1 MKKKENKK
9 ALPQAEVKK
18 GYGLDEYFRDTLDS
32 TTFFAELYWVCGK
45 IAPAELTFSKD
56 TFPYV
61 APMDDTDVYI
71 TKIDEDATIRATY
84 WGADTTKDGN
94 LYIQLPQNLGD
105 RIYDIENDQDF
116 EEAQKMFKLGNSNSQ
131 YLIEAHK
138 LLNLAVSGADL
149 FLWAESP
156 TTFRL
161 TDLNQD
167 PHFKRELK
175 KKGLI

>member
-1 MKKKENKK
+1 MGKKENKK

-45 IAPAELTFSKD
+45 IVPAELTFSQD
-56 TFPYV
+56 TFLYNDS
-61 APMDDTDVYI
+61 DDYI
-71 TKIDEDATIRATY
+71 TRIDEDATIRATY
-84 WGADTTKDGN
+84 WGDDTTKKGN
-94 LYIQLPQNLGD
+94 LYIQLPKNLGD
-105 RIYDIENDQDF
+105 RIYDLENDQDF
-116 EEAQKMFKLGNSNSQ
+116 EEAQKMFQWDNSDSQ

-138 LLNLAVSGADL
+138 LLKLAVPDADL
-149 FLWAESP
+149 FLWAGSP
-156 TTFRL
+156 TTFYI

-167 PHFKRELK
+167 PSFKRELK

>member
-1 MKKKENKK
+1 MGKKENKK

-18 GYGLDEYFRDTLDS
+18 GYGLDEYFRDMLDS
-32 TTFFAELYWVCGK
+32 TTFYAELYWVCGK

-61 APMDDTDVYI
+61 DHVDDTDAYI
-71 TKIDEDATIRATY
+71 TRIDEDATILATY
-84 WGADTTKDGN
+84 WGSDSTKYGN
-94 LYIQLPQNLGD
+94 LYIQLPQNYGD
-105 RIYDIENDQDF
+105 RIYDLENDQDF
-116 EEAQKMFKLGNSNSQ
+116 EEAQKMFQLGNSDSQ

-138 LLNLAVSGADL
+138 LLKLAVPDADL
-149 FLWAESP
+149 FLWAGSP
-156 TTFRL
+156 TTFYI

-167 PHFKRELK
+167 PSFKRELK